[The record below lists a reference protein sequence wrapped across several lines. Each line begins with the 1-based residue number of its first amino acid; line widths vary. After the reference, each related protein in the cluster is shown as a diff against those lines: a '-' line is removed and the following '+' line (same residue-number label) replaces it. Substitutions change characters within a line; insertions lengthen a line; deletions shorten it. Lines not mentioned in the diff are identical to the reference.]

1 MQLWGRAELGLSL
14 QCHSSPGSGRALLA
28 EVLLLPAVLLPTL
41 QPQEHSRQML
51 AGLTLGLSRTAQVAV
66 HGKLSQLFM
75 SCQTWKSSHLRDLA
89 FLCDIFGSV
98 VMI

>member
-1 MQLWGRAELGLSL
+1 MRGQAEVGLFPWLWRGSAGRGAALPAA
-14 QCHSSPGSGRALLA
+14 QPRASGR
-28 EVLLLPAVLLPTL
+28 
-41 QPQEHSRQML
+41 RQML
-51 AGLTLGLSRTAQVAV
+51 TVLTFGLTHTTQVAV

-75 SCQTWKSSHLRDLA
+75 SCQTWKSSHLSDLA

>member
-1 MQLWGRAELGLSL
+1 MLT
-14 QCHSSPGSGRALLA
+14 
-28 EVLLLPAVLLPTL
+28 VLTF
-41 QPQEHSRQML
+41 
-51 AGLTLGLSRTAQVAV
+51 GLTHTTQVAV

-75 SCQTWKSSHLRDLA
+75 SCQTWKSSHLSDLA